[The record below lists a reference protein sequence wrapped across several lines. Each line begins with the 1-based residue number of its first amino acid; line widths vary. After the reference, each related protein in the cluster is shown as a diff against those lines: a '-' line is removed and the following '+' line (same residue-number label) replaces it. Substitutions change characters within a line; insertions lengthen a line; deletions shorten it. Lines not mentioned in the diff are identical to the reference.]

1 MTPRETLERLEA
13 QGVIPVLRLD
23 DAALALDAV
32 AALRETGFQV
42 FELTLTIPGAAEL
55 ISRLASDDELVVG
68 AGTVLSLDEA
78 RKCLD
83 AGARF
88 LVSPCLLDGLADECS
103 SSGVVSVEGALTPS
117 EVRQAAL
124 HGADAVK
131 IFPISSMGGPR
142 HLKALRTIFPHLP
155 LVPTGGIGLDNFTQ
169 FLSAGAACV
178 GVGGEL
184 FDTSD
189 LAAGRIDRVAQQA
202 GAFLERLREH
212 RNYLTRSKVE

>member
-1 MTPRETLERLEA
+1 MSPRETLERLEE

-32 AALRETGFQV
+32 TALREIGFRV
-42 FELTLTIPGAAEL
+42 FEITLTIPGAAGL
-55 ISRLASDDELVVG
+55 ISRLASDAELILG

-88 LVSPCLLDGLADECS
+88 LVSPCLLDGLAEVCS
-103 SSGVVSVEGALTPS
+103 SHGAVSVEGALTPS

-142 HLKALRTIFPHLP
+142 HLKALRTVFPHLP

-169 FLSAGAACV
+169 FFSAGAVCV

-184 FDTSD
+184 FDAGD
-189 LAAGRIDRVAQQA
+189 LLAGRVERVAQQA
-202 GAFLERLREH
+202 GAFLDRLREH
-212 RNYLTRSKVE
+212 RNYLT